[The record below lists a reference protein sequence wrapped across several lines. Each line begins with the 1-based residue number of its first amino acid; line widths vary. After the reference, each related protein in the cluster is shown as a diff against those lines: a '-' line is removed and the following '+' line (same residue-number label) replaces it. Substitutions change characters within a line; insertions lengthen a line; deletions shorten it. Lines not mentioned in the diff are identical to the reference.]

1 MDCSSHGLSTN
12 GTTGNWRQ
20 AGCNGSCILQK
31 VTLASMVG
39 KYEIQA
45 KMTWAVMVGKYQIHA
60 KIALASMVGSIKQA
74 KMYRPGTG
82 AAWGRKVRGRYVPNG
97 TVVRGKRYGGG
108 TGAAPI
114 GKGL

>member
-1 MDCSSHGLSTN
+1 MDCSSHGLSPN
-12 GTTGNWRQ
+12 GTTGNWHQ

-60 KIALASMVGSIKQA
+60 KIALASMVGKYQTGKNVQA
-74 KMYRPGTG
+74 RYRGRMGAKGTG
-82 AAWGRKVRGRYVPNG
+82 KVRAQRN
-97 TVVRGKRYGGG
+97 GG
-108 TGAAPI
+108 TGKTVW
-114 GKGL
+114 GRYRSGTDW

>member
-1 MDCSSHGLSTN
+1 
-12 GTTGNWRQ
+12 
-20 AGCNGSCILQK
+20 
-31 VTLASMVG
+31 
-39 KYEIQA
+39 
-45 KMTWAVMVGKYQIHA
+45 MVGKYQIHT
-60 KIALASMVGSIKQA
+60 KIALASMVGKYQTQA